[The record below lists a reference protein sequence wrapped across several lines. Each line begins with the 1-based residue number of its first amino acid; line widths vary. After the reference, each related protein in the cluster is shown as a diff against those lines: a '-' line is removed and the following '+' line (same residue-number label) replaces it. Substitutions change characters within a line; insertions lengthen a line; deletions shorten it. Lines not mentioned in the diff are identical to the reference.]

1 MSAINTFFD
10 FVATWFGFVGSC
22 FASPSGACVP
32 FLAFLALGVAAAAA
46 LTLVLLA
53 YRSALNGARGE
64 APAESAKRAIPAL
77 LGRAHTRPHLNETP
91 AAA

>member
-1 MSAINTFFD
+1 MTAINAFFD
-10 FVATWFGFVGSC
+10 FVVTWFGFVGSC

-46 LTLVLLA
+46 LMLILHA

-64 APAESAKRAIPAL
+64 TPTERGERA
-77 LGRAHTRPHLNETP
+77 RTRPRLNERP